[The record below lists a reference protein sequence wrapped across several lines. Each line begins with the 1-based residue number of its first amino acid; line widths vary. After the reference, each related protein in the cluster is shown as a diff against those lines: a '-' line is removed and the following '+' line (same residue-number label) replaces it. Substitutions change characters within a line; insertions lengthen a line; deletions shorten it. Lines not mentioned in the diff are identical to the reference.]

1 MVHNFDSQSI
11 SSSILEDTT
20 IVHQE
25 TSDVNKEKDDIISNK
40 KEIVA
45 YEKNEENNVLQNL
58 DYKSDENDANLDNKN
73 TSENGSKSFTLVQS
87 GDSSR

>member
-11 SSSILEDTT
+11 SRSILEDTT
-20 IVHQE
+20 MVYQE

-40 KEIVA
+40 KENVA

-58 DYKSDENDANLDNKN
+58 NYKSDENCL
-73 TSENGSKSFTLVQS
+73 
-87 GDSSR
+87 